1 MISGSKNC
9 IIKLFFKVVVRIQ
22 NLYRAMF
29 QILTIHWYIRLT
41 ILLFVRFFIYE
52 MTSKLNEFTSCGG
65 TSNETVLRSTFL
77 YESTHGMTKNKPGPF
92 APPDLKRPNRKTTA
106 LSYSCTTYPTT
117 YISSIW
123 DLYYAL
129 CNIHQYGYWYLN
141 KTHLHCHTER
151 KWHCDE
157 NQDKREHCK

>member
-9 IIKLFFKVVVRIQ
+9 IVKLFFKVVVRIQ

-29 QILTIHWYIRLT
+29 QILTIHWYIRFT

-129 CNIHQYGYWYLN
+129 CILYPSTRLLISEQNSPSLSH
-141 KTHLHCHTER
+141 
-151 KWHCDE
+151 
-157 NQDKREHCK
+157 REKMALWREPG